1 MQTRRFIRF
10 VLSYVLVG
18 VIVAIGL
25 LWFFPESLGPGD
37 TPPPVVEFRETPPV
51 AAVNGGGQRDSGPV
65 SYAEAVTSAAP
76 AVVNI
81 FTSKRVTRPPHPFYD
96 DPTFRRFFGN
106 DAPQQDRQRTET
118 NLGSGVI
125 VSTDGF
131 ILTNNHVIDGADE
144 IQVALNDG
152 RSVSARVV
160 GTDPDTDLAV
170 LQIDL
175 QNLPVITLGQS
186 DEMRVGDVVLAIGNP
201 FGVGQTV
208 TQGIVSAT
216 GRSQLGLS
224 TFENFIQTDAA
235 INPGNSGGA
244 LVNAHGDM
252 VGVNTAIFTRSG
264 GSHGIGFAIPAG
276 LARGVMESIIENGRV
291 IRGWAGVEV
300 QNLTPQLAESFQMSE
315 TDGVIVAGVM
325 RDGPA
330 AEAGLAPG
338 DLILDINGEQ
348 VTDVQSLLR
357 LVTERRPGQTMTV
370 TGISGGDRRSWEIT
384 VRERP
389 PLEPVRR

>member
-1 MQTRRFIRF
+1 MQPPRLIRFI
-10 VLSYVLVG
+10 LSYVLIG
-18 VIVAIGL
+18 VIVAAGI
-25 LWFFPESLGPGD
+25 LWLFPDALGPKD
-37 TPPPVVEFRETPPV
+37 DRSRVVEFREVPAMRATEGR
-51 AAVNGGGQRDSGPV
+51 ALRDTGPV
-65 SYAEAVTSAAP
+65 SYADAVMQAAP
-76 AVVNI
+76 AVVNV
-81 FTSKRVTRPPHPFYD
+81 FTSKRVTRPQHPFYD
-96 DPTFRRFFGN
+96 DPMFRRFFGD
-106 DAPQQDRQRTET
+106 DAPRPDQQRTET

-125 VSTDGF
+125 ISTGGF
-131 ILTNNHVIDGADE
+131 ILTNNHVIDSADE

-152 RSVSARVV
+152 RAATARVV

-170 LQIDL
+170 LQIELDD
-175 QNLPVITLGQS
+175 LPVITLGQS
-186 DEMRVGDVVLAIGNP
+186 NELQVGDVVLAIGNP

-244 LVNAHGDM
+244 LVNAHGEM
-252 VGVNTAIFTRSG
+252 VGLNTAIFTRSG
-264 GSHGIGFAIPAG
+264 GSHGIGFAIPAR

-300 QNLTPQLAESFQMSE
+300 QDLTPQLAESFQLDE

-325 RDGPA
+325 RGGPA
-330 AEAGLAPG
+330 AEAALSPG
-338 DLILDINGEQ
+338 DLIMAINDIQ
-348 VTDVQSLLR
+348 VTDAQSLLR
-357 LVTERRPGQTMTV
+357 LVTDQPPGQTITV
-370 TGISGGDRRSWEIT
+370 SGLSNGEQRTWQIT

-389 PLEPVRR
+389 RAQAMK

>member
-1 MQTRRFIRF
+1 MVYFLFGIA
-10 VLSYVLVG
+10 
-18 VIVAIGL
+18 VAAGI
-25 LWFFPESLGPGD
+25 LWMFPDLLGPRD
-37 TPPPVVEFRETPPV
+37 PVPARVVELRQAPPVDTEDGRPLRQ
-51 AAVNGGGQRDSGPV
+51 AGPA
-65 SYAEAVTSAAP
+65 SYADAVEAAAP

-81 FTSKRVTRPPHPFYD
+81 FTAKRVTRPEHPFYD
-96 DPTFRRFFGN
+96 DPLFRRFFGERE
-106 DAPQQDRQRTET
+106 QERERRET

-125 VSTDGF
+125 ISASGYV
-131 ILTNNHVIDGADE
+131 LTNNHVIDGADE

-152 RSVSARVV
+152 RSAEAQVV
-160 GTDPDTDLAV
+160 GADPETDLAV
-170 LQIDL
+170 LQIEL
-175 QNLPVITLGQS
+175 GGLPVITLGHS
-186 DEMRVGDVVLAIGNP
+186 EELRVGDVVLAIGNP

-244 LVNAHGDM
+244 LINAHGEL

-264 GSHGIGFAIPAG
+264 GSHGIGFAIPG
-276 LARGVMESIIENGRV
+276 RLARGVMESIIEHGRV

-300 QNLTPQLAESFQMSE
+300 QNLTPELAASFDLDSSN
-315 TDGVIVAGVM
+315 GVVVAGVL

-330 AEAGLAPG
+330 QEAGLTPG
-338 DLILDINGEQ
+338 DIILRINDHAVTNVQ
-348 VTDVQSLLR
+348 DLLHLVTDQPPGET
-357 LVTERRPGQTMTV
+357 VTVNGLSQGERREW
-370 TGISGGDRRSWEIT
+370 SLT

-389 PLEPVRR
+389 AARELR